1 MIKEELEEPFL
12 YLPPR
17 TNLNRIYYDFHL
29 KMKSLTTSPQVSWL
43 ILTDDWLFVVA
54 RHVVPFDSLEESDG
68 IFIPPDPAIRLQ
80 SEASKL

>member
-54 RHVVPFDSLEESDG
+54 CHVMPFDSLKED
-68 IFIPPDPAIRLQ
+68 FFQPAR
-80 SEASKL
+80 